1 MTSARSKRVLFA
13 ALTVV
18 LVSLLI
24 ELVSYI
30 GIGAIH
36 GHWFDLGPFQEQR
49 LQTAGVAEGP
59 VSTGGARPGWVE
71 TAAIHPFVGYVVDPL
86 RSEWEITDFGY
97 YEAQRPI
104 FKRSRDTV
112 IIGVFGG
119 SFAHQFREAAID
131 DLIRGLEQHAEF
143 QGKEFIYASTALGG
157 YKQPQQLMTLNYL
170 LALGGE
176 FDIVINIDGFNEVAL
191 HEAENR
197 GRHVFPA
204 YPRSWYYHTLG
215 LSDPEFVEKSARTL
229 RIRNAKRDSARSF
242 SSFPWRA
249 SATANLIWAA
259 KDRSRQTELAA
270 ARSELEAYETGEERY
285 VATGPAFDQTNDA
298 YVFGE
303 IADLWERSSIQMAH
317 LARANGIVYVH
328 ALQPNQ
334 YVEDSKPL
342 SVEERATSFD
352 PRHPYRRGVLE
363 GYPLLIEAG
372 RRLAQQGVSFIDWT
386 QTYANVEESL
396 YVDSCCHVNE
406 LGNELLVDDLVRAI
420 VEGHRVLLRD

>member
-1 MTSARSKRVLFA
+1 MTTTRSKRVLFA
-13 ALTVV
+13 ALTVA
-18 LVSLLI
+18 LLSLLI

-30 GIGAIH
+30 GVGVIH

-49 LQTAGVAEGP
+49 SQTVGAASGP
-59 VSTGGARPGWVE
+59 ASAGGARPGWVE

-97 YEAQRPI
+97 YEDERPI
-104 FKRSRDTV
+104 FKRSNDTV

-119 SFAHQFREAAID
+119 SFAHQFRETAID
-131 DLIRGLEQHAEF
+131 DVIAGLQQHPEF
-143 QGKEFIYASTALGG
+143 RGKEFIYTSTALGG

-197 GRHVFPA
+197 AHHVFPA
-204 YPRSWYYHTLG
+204 YPRSWYYHTMG
-215 LSDPEFVEKSARTL
+215 LSDPVFVEKSARTL
-229 RIRNAKRDSARSF
+229 QIRNSRRDSAKSF
-242 SSFPWRA
+242 SRLPWRI

-259 KDRSRQTELAA
+259 RDRSRQAELAVTRA
-270 ARSELEAYETGEERY
+270 ELEAYETGEERY
-285 VATGPAFDQTNDA
+285 VATGPAFDQANDA

-303 IADLWERSSIQMAH
+303 VVDLWERSSIQMSH

-334 YVEDSKPL
+334 YVEGSKPL
-342 SVEERATSFD
+342 SAEERATSFD
-352 PRHPYRRGVLE
+352 PRHPYRRGAVV
-363 GYPLLIEAG
+363 GYPLLIQAG
-372 RRLAQQGVSFIDWT
+372 QRLAARGVRFIDWT
-386 QTYANVEESL
+386 QVYATVEESL

-420 VEGHRVLLRD
+420 VEGHRDLARD